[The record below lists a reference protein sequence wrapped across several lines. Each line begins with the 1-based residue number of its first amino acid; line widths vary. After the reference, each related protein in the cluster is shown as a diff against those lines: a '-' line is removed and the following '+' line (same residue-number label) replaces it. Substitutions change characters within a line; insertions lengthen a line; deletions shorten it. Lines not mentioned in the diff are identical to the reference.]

1 MRNRYPDGLYWTHPT
16 HGPSCRAAWRKTKID
31 NGFVEVP
38 NTETGEFVSDAM
50 NRFTQPFFFE
60 VNTMV
65 GKVEDHP

>member
-1 MRNRYPDGLYWTHPT
+1 MRNPYPDGLYWTHPT
-16 HGPSCRAAWRKTKID
+16 YGPSSRAAWRKTKID

-38 NTETGEFVSDAM
+38 NTETGEFVNDAM
-50 NRFTQPFFFE
+50 HRFTQPFFFE